1 MSDEQLTSIANKL
14 MEIDQELGF
23 GFIQS
28 PDKYNFLKNNEEV
41 LRNNSKFTDVYN
53 TYKDIVGDRMKRLD
67 ALMKDKELYTKDITP
82 TEMQSFIS
90 KNPDIGESDVN
101 EYITKS
107 REYKKY
113 YEDERK
119 KQAGRIERKQQIE
132 GKSIRNPDKNW
143 SFFDRMLSSDY
154 EKQRYIDDPNQA
166 IFGADA
172 TGLFQAPET
181 RWGAIGDL
189 GAGAAAAAA
198 DVITT
203 PVKLT
208 PGGFILNTLAGP
220 SIRAGRDAAHKVT
233 DSPYQK
239 EWSQIAGDAYK
250 DAALNAGT
258 LVFANARRL
267 TRGIKGATEESAKQ
281 IALKTETD
289 NIVKEINELETLIK
303 NNKPISEIKQYV
315 DAMPDTEFKKEV
327 QESIMTGLKNNPGQ
341 PNVIFDNLHRN
352 IVDYKDYV
360 KPDIAERAKVLVD
373 KGEYPLNDYLLR
385 RATTPPMTT
394 MDNISYNLT
403 KLGDAVNAGKLG
415 GVIVESGNTAGGVR
429 ESNTAPRNETT
440 MERKNKTKI
449 ERILLNQQ
457 KNDYKQSESRFWK
470 SGFKPNKI
478 DGDPLWEAYKEW
490 YKEEYG
496 RDVEDK

>member
-1 MSDEQLTSIANKL
+1 MMSNEQMVDITNKL
-14 MEIDQELGF
+14 LKIDRELAQGF
-23 GFIQS
+23 MYS
-28 PDKYNFLKNNEEV
+28 DDKFNFLRNNEEV
-41 LRNNSKFTDVYN
+41 LRNNRKFTDVYN
-53 TYKDIVGDRMKRLD
+53 TYKDIVGDRMKRLET
-67 ALMKDKELYTKDITP
+67 LMKDRKLYTKDITP
-82 TEMQSFIS
+82 AEMQSFLS
-90 KNPDIGESDVN
+90 KNTDIGESDVN

-132 GKSIRNPDKNW
+132 GKSIRNPEKNW

-172 TGLFQAPET
+172 PGLFQAPET

-239 EWSQIAGDAYK
+239 EWSQIGSDAYK
-250 DAALNAGT
+250 DAALNMST

-267 TRGIKGATEESAKQ
+267 TRGAKAVTEDSAKQ
-281 IALKTETD
+281 FALKAETD
-289 NIVKEINELETLIK
+289 NIKKEINGLETLLK
-303 NNKPISEIKQYV
+303 DNKSLSEIKQYV
-315 DAMPDTEFKKEV
+315 DAMPNTEFKKEV
-327 QESIMTGLKNNPGQ
+327 QESIMTGLKNPGKT
-341 PNVIFDNLHRN
+341 NIMEDINRN

-360 KPDIAERAKVLVD
+360 KADAGERAKRLVD

-394 MDNISYNLT
+394 MDNISYNLS
-403 KLGDAVNAGKLG
+403 KLAEEVNAGKLG
-415 GVIVESGNTAGGVR
+415 GMLIESGQTATGLR
-429 ESNTAPRNETT
+429 ESDTAPRNETT
-440 MERKNKTKI
+440 MERKNKTKL
-449 ERILLNQQ
+449 ERMLLNQQ
-457 KNDYKQSESRFWK
+457 KNDYKQSEQRFWRA
-470 SGFKPNKI
+470 GFAPKKI

>member
-1 MSDEQLTSIANKL
+1 
-14 MEIDQELGF
+14 MEIDPELGF
-23 GFIQS
+23 SFIQS

-41 LRNNSKFTDVYN
+41 LRNNTKFTDVYN
-53 TYKDIVGDRMKRLD
+53 TYKDILGDRMKRLET
-67 ALMKDKELYTKDITP
+67 LMKDKELYTKDITP
-82 TEMQSFIS
+82 AEMQSFLD
-90 KNPDIGESDVN
+90 KNPDIGASDVN
-101 EYITKS
+101 EYITKQ
-107 REYKKY
+107 REYKNY
-113 YEDERK
+113 YENERK

-132 GKSIRNPDKNW
+132 GKSIRNPEKNW
-143 SFFDRMLSSDY
+143 SFFDRILSSDY

-172 TGLFQAPET
+172 PGLFQAPET

-220 SIRAGRDAAHKVT
+220 SIRAGRDAAHKVS

-258 LVFANARRL
+258 LIFANARRL
-267 TRGIKGATEESAKQ
+267 TRGIQGATEESAKQ
-281 IALKTETD
+281 IALKTETE
-289 NIVKEINELETLIK
+289 NIKKEINELESLLK
-303 NNKPISEIKQYV
+303 NNSDLSVIIEHV
-315 DAMPDTEFKKEV
+315 DAMPATEFKKEV
-327 QESIMTGLKNNPGQ
+327 QESIKAGLKNPGQ
-341 PNVIFDNLHRN
+341 SNIMDDLHRN

-360 KPDIAERAKVLVD
+360 KPDAADRARRLVD

-394 MDNISYNLT
+394 MDNISYNLN

-415 GVIVESGNTAGGVR
+415 GVVVESGNTAAGVR

-440 MERKNKTKI
+440 QERKYKTKI
-449 ERILLNQQ
+449 ERMLLNQQ
-457 KNDYKQSESRFWK
+457 KNDYKQSEPRFWRA
-470 SGFKPNKI
+470 GFAPKKI

-490 YKEEYG
+490 YKKEYG

>member
-14 MEIDQELGF
+14 MEIDPELGF

-28 PDKYNFLKNNEEV
+28 SDKYNYLKNNEEV

-53 TYKDIVGDRMKRLD
+53 TYKDIVGDRMKRLET
-67 ALMKDKELYTKDITP
+67 LMKDKELYTKDITP
-82 TEMQSFIS
+82 AEMQSFLS
-90 KNPDIGESDVN
+90 KNPDIGASDVN
-101 EYITKS
+101 EYITKQ
-107 REYKKY
+107 REYKNY
-113 YEDERK
+113 YENERK

-132 GKSIRNPDKNW
+132 GKSIRNPEKNW

-172 TGLFQAPET
+172 PGLFQAPET

-220 SIRAGRDAAHKVT
+220 SIRAGRDIVHERT

-239 EWSQIAGDAYK
+239 EWAQIGK
-250 DAALNAGT
+250 DFKDDVGLNT
-258 LVFANARRL
+258 LTLAFANARRL
-267 TRGIKGATEESAKQ
+267 SRGIKGVTEESAKQ

-289 NIVKEINELETLIK
+289 NIAKEIKELEALIK
-303 NNKPISEIKQYV
+303 NNKPISEIIQHV
-315 DAMPDTEFKKEV
+315 DAMPATEFKKEV
-327 QESIMTGLKNNPGQ
+327 QESIMTGLKNPDKTN
-341 PNVIFDNLHRN
+341 IMDDLHRN
-352 IVDYKDYV
+352 IVDYKDYI
-360 KPDIAERAKVLVD
+360 KPDVSERAKILVD

-385 RATTPPMTT
+385 RATTPPMTKV
-394 MDNISYNLT
+394 DNISYNLN
-403 KLGDAVNAGKLG
+403 KLGDAINEGRLG
-415 GVIVESGNTAGGVR
+415 GIIGETGYTAGGVR

-449 ERILLNQQ
+449 ERMLLNQQ
-457 KNDYKQSESRFWK
+457 KNDYKQSEPRFWRA
-470 SGFKPNKI
+470 GFAPKKI